1 LSDVCFFL
9 VLVLYRTFLY
19 LDENAIRSTRGIHD
33 HPVRMPWIDQR
44 ATLTTFLSRSSMARI
59 EAAEIYCAD
68 SNGFSEL
75 LSGLGIPLSQN
86 AGGRLH
92 IPSYCLDCNTA
103 ALPITWQAAEKFGA
117 TLRIMAISRN
127 YQAL

>member
-9 VLVLYRTFLY
+9 VLVLYRSFLY

-33 HPVRMPWIDQR
+33 HAVRMPWIDQR
-44 ATLTTFLSRSSMARI
+44 ATLTTFLSRSSMVRI
-59 EAAEIYCAD
+59 EAAELFRAD

-75 LSGLGIPLSQN
+75 PSGLCIPHSQR
-86 AGGRLH
+86 RLH

-103 ALPITWQAAEKFGA
+103 ALPITWQAAEKIGA
-117 TLRIMAISRN
+117 KLRIMAIPRN